1 MLLDELM
8 QIVIEFAA
16 STAQELD
23 GKSKRRGSSSKRSWK
38 AVREIEREKERDPS
52 IKWLLSSQY
61 SEFQRI
67 RSVQFSSLLR
77 KIDFERGMK
86 FTFAL

>member
-38 AVREIEREKERDPS
+38 AVREIEREKERDRPS
-52 IKWLLSSQY
+52 SGY
-61 SEFQRI
+61 SLHNILNSNEFGPYNLAR
-67 RSVQFSSLLR
+67 F
-77 KIDFERGMK
+77 
-86 FTFAL
+86 